1 MPLSPDDFAQLQEM
15 QTLCTALEDDLRQLR
30 KFGKFLS
37 SVDERYRKLGA
48 LYQAHWMELSES
60 ADLDD
65 NQRQQIQAMVAKG
78 SYSVLDQDTIWNALS
93 DTNQEYLRL
102 LKSLAQK
109 IQ

>member
-1 MPLSPDDFAQLQEM
+1 M

-60 ADLDD
+60 ADLND
-65 NQRQQIQAMVAKG
+65 NQRQQIQAMVAEG
-78 SYSVLDQDTIWNALS
+78 SFSVLDQDTIWNALS

>member
-1 MPLSPDDFAQLQEM
+1 MPLPPDDFARLQEM

-30 KFGKFLS
+30 KLGKFLS
-37 SVDERYRKLGA
+37 NVDSRYRKLGA
-48 LYQAHWMELSES
+48 LYQAHWVELSES
-60 ADLDD
+60 EDLDD

-78 SYSVLDQDTIWNALS
+78 SYSVLDKDTIWNALT

-109 IQ
+109 IR